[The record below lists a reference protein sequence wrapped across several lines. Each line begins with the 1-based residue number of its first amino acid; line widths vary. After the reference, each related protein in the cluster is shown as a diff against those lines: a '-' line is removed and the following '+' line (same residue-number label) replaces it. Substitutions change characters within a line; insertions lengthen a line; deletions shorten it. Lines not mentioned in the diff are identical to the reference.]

1 MGLTFRRATAEDL
14 DGIWNVLM
22 DGKAVLGR
30 MGIDQWQGSYPSK
43 AVVQSDIAACRSY
56 VIEEDTRILATV
68 VVGLSGEPIYDSIE
82 GSWLTSSTSDNPRY
96 AVLHRVASL
105 STQAGRGLG
114 RMLLASGA
122 QVARDHRCESVRIET
137 HPDNEP
143 MLQLIERC
151 GFTRC
156 GIVRIR
162 HAEGGNPNRVAFE
175 MLL

>member
-1 MGLTFRRATAEDL
+1 MGLTFRSATSGDV
-14 DGIWNVLM
+14 DGIWDVLL
-22 DGKAVLGR
+22 DGKAALKR

-43 AVVQSDIAACRSY
+43 AVVQSDVDAHRSY
-56 VIEEDTRILATV
+56 VIEEDGTILATA
-68 VVGLSGEPIYDSIE
+68 VVGFSGEPTYDAID
-82 GSWLTSSTSDNPRY
+82 GAWLTSSTSANPRY

-114 RMLLASGA
+114 RMLLEYGV
-122 QVARDHRCESVRIET
+122 QTAREHCSESVRIET

-143 MLQLIERC
+143 MLKLIERC

-156 GIVRIR
+156 GITRID